1 MATEY
6 GVCNWIFGGEP
17 LAQTAERL
25 ARLGYNG
32 VELAG
37 DLQAY
42 RPDEVART
50 LRERGLRVIS
60 LTPDNVDIL
69 HPDPAIRAQ
78 GIDYYLQLLEFA
90 HAVGAIMCC
99 HGAVGRIRPVSTY
112 DEERALYVDAVRQ
125 IGRRAEALGVDVAME
140 VLNRYEAHLLL
151 TAAEAACFVDEVG
164 SPRVGILLDAYH
176 MNIEESD
183 LPGAILTA
191 GRRLKLFHVADSNRK
206 GVGRGHTDFNACVR
220 MLKHVGYSSP
230 IIMECVAPGPDP
242 FTPLK
247 GDNPIGWIET
257 YLDESLRLMK
267 LYETTGGER

>member
-17 LAQTAERL
+17 LAKTAERL
-25 ARLGYNG
+25 ARLGYDG

-37 DLQAY
+37 DLGAY
-42 RPDEVART
+42 QPDEAART
-50 LRERGLRVIS
+50 LREHGLRVIS

-69 HPDPAIRAQ
+69 HPDREIRAQ
-78 GIDYYLQLLEFA
+78 GIEYYMRLLEFA
-90 HAVGAIMCC
+90 HTTGAIMCC
-99 HGAVGRIRPVSTY
+99 HGAVGRIRPVSSY
-112 DEERALYVDAVRQ
+112 DEERALYVDAVQQ
-125 IGRRAEALGVDVAME
+125 IGRRAETLGVDVAME

-151 TAAEAACFVDEVG
+151 TAAETARFVDEVG

-176 MNIEESD
+176 MNIEEND

-191 GRRLKLFHVADSNRK
+191 GRWLKLFHVADSNRK
-206 GVGRGHTDFNACVR
+206 GVGRGHTDFIACVR
-220 MLKHVGYSSP
+220 MLKQIGYGGP

-247 GDNPIGWIET
+247 GDDPIGWIET

-267 LYETTGGER
+267 LYETTA

>member
-1 MATEY
+1 MREY
-6 GVCNWIFGGEP
+6 GVCTWILGGEP

-37 DLQAY
+37 DLSAF
-42 RPDEVART
+42 RPDDVARIM
-50 LRERGLRVIS
+50 REHGLRVIS

-69 HPDPAIRAQ
+69 HPDPTVRAQ
-78 GIDYYLQLLEFA
+78 GLDYYMRLLEFA
-90 HAVGAIMCC
+90 QALGAIMCC

-112 DEERALYVDAVRQ
+112 EEERALYVDGVRQ
-125 IGRRAEALGVDVAME
+125 IGRRAETLGVNVAME

-151 TAAEAACFVDEVG
+151 TSAETARFVDEVG

-191 GRRLKLFHVADSNRK
+191 GPRLKLFHVADSNRK
-206 GVGRGHTDFNACVR
+206 GAGRGHTDFNACVR
-220 MLKHVGYSSP
+220 TLKHIGYGGP

-242 FTPLK
+242 FTPIK
-247 GDNPIGWIET
+247 GENPIGWIET

-267 LYETTGGER
+267 LYETMA